1 MYFSANAR
9 ERAQRVRF
17 LIFDVDGVLTDGGI
31 YTGEKGECMKPFHVR
46 DGLGIRIWQNEGG
59 GTAII
64 TGRDS
69 AIVSLRAAEL
79 KIRDV
84 YLGHI
89 DKRAAYAEL
98 KEKYGLLDEEIAY
111 MGDDLVDLPVMNR
124 VGFPAAP
131 ADAVDEV
138 RQRAVLVTKAG
149 GGRGAVREM
158 VEFLL
163 RAQGRWEDVVTLFL
177 SPERL
182 KDISQ

>member
-1 MYFSANAR
+1 MYFAPDAR
-9 ERAQRVRF
+9 ERARRVRF

-31 YTGEKGECMKPFHVR
+31 YTGEKGEFMKPCHVR

-69 AIVSLRAAEL
+69 AIVSFRAEEL

-84 YLGHI
+84 FLGHI
-89 DKRAAYAEL
+89 DKRAAYAAL
-98 KEKYGLLDEEIAY
+98 KEKHGLADEEIAY
-111 MGDDLVDLPVMNR
+111 IGDDLVDLPVMAQA
-124 VGFPAAP
+124 GFPAAP
-131 ADAVDEV
+131 ADAVAEV
-138 RQRAVLVTKAG
+138 RQYAALVTEAE

-163 RAQGRWEDVVTLFL
+163 KAQGRWEDVVARFL

-182 KDISQ
+182 ENISQ

>member
-1 MYFSANAR
+1 MILSVDAM
-9 ERAQRVRF
+9 ERARRVRF

-31 YTGEKGECMKPFHVR
+31 YTGEMGELMKPFHVR

-69 AIVSLRAAEL
+69 AIVSFRAEEL

-84 YLGHI
+84 FLGHI
-89 DKRAAYAEL
+89 DKRAAYAAL
-98 KEKYGLLDEEIAY
+98 KEKHGLADEEIAY
-111 MGDDLVDLPVMNR
+111 IGDDLVDLPVMAQA
-124 VGFPAAP
+124 GFPAAP
-131 ADAVDEV
+131 ADAVAEV
-138 RQRAVLVTKAG
+138 RQYAALVTEAE

-163 RAQGRWEDVVTLFL
+163 KAQGRWENVVARFTA
-177 SPERL
+177 SA
-182 KDISQ
+182 KVTNVSQ